1 MGGGKSLEI
10 YVVHYLLL
18 RIFLKVTP
26 MNIDTVPSMVE
37 TVEYFLIILAVTYI
51 VIEIINLN
59 PISRLILFGKNYDR
73 NGKAKKS

>member
-1 MGGGKSLEI
+1 
-10 YVVHYLLL
+10 
-18 RIFLKVTP
+18 